1 MKHSIS
7 YLGMEINATATPTER
22 GMLTDEG
29 NFVNDRPL
37 SKSVPYREVIGSL
50 LYLATI
56 SRPDISFAVN
66 YLSRFNSKPME
77 SNWKMVKRVF
87 AYLKGTINYGIRF
100 SGASDLVAYT
110 DSDYAGDIHTG
121 HSTSGV
127 LVMRGGPVVWYAQK
141 QRLVATSTAEAE
153 YRAAVS
159 TIDDICWIRRL
170 GRELEILKSDE
181 PATLYIDNQS
191 AIHMLK
197 NTHEGKITK
206 GKKHI
211 DIPRKFIQEHVG
223 KTVKVQ
229 HVKSSDQLADI
240 FTKALTRKSFLELRS
255 KIIKEEF

>member
-1 MKHSIS
+1 M
-7 YLGMEINATATPTER
+7 NATATPIER

-50 LYLATI
+50 L
-56 SRPDISFAVN
+56 
-66 YLSRFNSKPME
+66 
-77 SNWKMVKRVF
+77 F

-159 TIDDICWIRRL
+159 AIDDICWIRRL
-170 GRELEILKSDE
+170 GRELKILKSDE
-181 PATLYIDNQS
+181 PTTLYIDNQS

-197 NTHEGKITK
+197 NTHEGKIRK
-206 GKKHI
+206 GKKHRY
-211 DIPRKFIQEHVG
+211 RKKIHSRARG
-223 KTVKVQ
+223 KDRERRGKDRESAACQ
-229 HVKSSDQLADI
+229 KL
-240 FTKALTRKSFLELRS
+240 
-255 KIIKEEF
+255 

>member
-1 MKHSIS
+1 
-7 YLGMEINATATPTER
+7 
-22 GMLTDEG
+22 
-29 NFVNDRPL
+29 
-37 SKSVPYREVIGSL
+37 
-50 LYLATI
+50 
-56 SRPDISFAVN
+56 
-66 YLSRFNSKPME
+66 
-77 SNWKMVKRVF
+77 MVKRVF

-159 TIDDICWIRRL
+159 AIDDICWIRRL

-181 PATLYIDNQS
+181 PTTLYIDNQS

-229 HVKSSDQLADI
+229 HVKSSDQLAEKGKKHIDIPRKFIQEHVGKTVKVQHVKSSDQFADI

-255 KIIKEEF
+255 KIIKEEC